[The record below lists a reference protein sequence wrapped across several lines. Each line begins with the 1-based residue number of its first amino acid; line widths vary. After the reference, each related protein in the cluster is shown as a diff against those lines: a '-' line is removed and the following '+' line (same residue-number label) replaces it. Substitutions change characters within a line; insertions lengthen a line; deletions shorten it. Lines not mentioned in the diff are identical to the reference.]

1 VKVAVTHP
9 YSWPEVMR
17 GGERILVETA
27 RALASRGHSVTILT
41 SGRQPGRRQE
51 DNVSIVTYRRLWKNP
66 ARHEAWFAW
75 RIAPEL
81 ARRRYDVVHSL
92 MPRDALVAIRL
103 ARWGGHRTVFQDLGI
118 PVKDWW
124 WDKPD
129 RRARIDVVRRV
140 DVYGCMSKY
149 VLGVLERDHGRRGAL
164 IPGGVRLDEF
174 QPAPQRTPRPTVLY
188 SGTLAEPR
196 KGIGT
201 LLSAVAIVS
210 KTQPDIQLWL
220 SGPGDPGPLLAAAPV
235 EATKRTEV
243 LELRHPNRQAER
255 YGRAWVTALP
265 STNEAFG
272 LVLVES
278 LACGTPIVVADDS
291 APPEMVRPGTG
302 AISRPGDPE
311 SLAEALLR
319 GLELAQQPTTAG
331 RCRAV
336 AEGYDWDTAL
346 APALELLYRG
356 DAASGQP

>member
-9 YSWPEVMR
+9 YSWPEVVR
-17 GGERILVETA
+17 GGERILAETA

-41 SGRQPGRRQE
+41 SGRRPGRRRE
-51 DNVSIVTYRRLWKNP
+51 NNVSIVTYRRLWQDP

-81 ARRRYDVVHSL
+81 VRRRYDVVHSL
-92 MPRDALVAIRL
+92 MPRDALAAIRL
-103 ARWGGHRTVFQDLGI
+103 ARWCGHRTVFQDLGI
-118 PVKDWW
+118 PKKDWW

-129 RRARIDVVRRV
+129 RRARMEVVRRA
-140 DVYGCMSKY
+140 DVYGCMSKF
-149 VLGVLERDHGRRGAL
+149 VLGVLQREHARRGAL

-174 QPAPQRTPRPTVLY
+174 RPAPRRALQPTILY
-188 SGTLAEPR
+188 SGTLGEQR

-201 LLSAVAIVS
+201 LLDAVGIAS
-210 KTQPDIQLWL
+210 HTRPDIHLWL
-220 SGPGDPGPLLAAAPV
+220 SGPGDPGPFLAAAPV

-243 LELRHPNRQAER
+243 LDLRPPDRQADR
-255 YGRAWVTALP
+255 YGQAWVTALP
-265 STNEAFG
+265 STDEAFG

-291 APPEMVRPGTG
+291 GPPELVRPGTG
-302 AISRPGDPE
+302 AISRPGDPA

-319 GLELAQQPTTAG
+319 GLELAQDPATVG

-336 AEGYDWDTAL
+336 AKGYDWDTAL
-346 APALELLYRG
+346 APALEALYRR
-356 DAASGQP
+356 